1 MKPIRTTLLAL
12 LATLSL
18 GALAQ
23 EAAIRKNLAERLP
36 NLPKIDE
43 VSKTPMPGL
52 YEVRI
57 NHSDIFYT
65 DEKGDFLIQ
74 GSLIDTRTRRRLPGS
89 CASRVRNLLPL

>member
-36 NLPKIDE
+36 NLPKI
-43 VSKTPMPGL
+43 
-52 YEVRI
+52 
-57 NHSDIFYT
+57 
-65 DEKGDFLIQ
+65 
-74 GSLIDTRTRRRLPGS
+74 
-89 CASRVRNLLPL
+89 